1 MDNQDI
7 DNKLKQLDEQFKQY
21 ITARD
26 KTIANLNA
34 QIALLKKQ
42 VRNIPPANSSKKPTE
57 SGISLELWAYSQE
70 QLQELESDKTKLNL
84 QISELKK
91 QLENKTDNLDNTQ
104 LINEFNT
111 KITNLQNKN
120 EKLTNDWNNLVEKYQ
135 LLVKDCEVKDQKIAD
150 LKKQPTSS
158 LSNEKYLVEITLL
171 QNKIKN
177 LEQKLT
183 NSTDLSSLHK
193 LQEVNEKLQIDNNK
207 LINKNQQLTNDW
219 NSLLDK
225 YDKLQSQLN
234 ELQSKLKQQ
243 KHESALTRFFKS
255 IFHHRNN

>member
-7 DNKLKQLDEQFKQY
+7 DNKLKQLDEQFSQY
-21 ITARD
+21 ITVRD

-42 VRNIPPANSSKKPTE
+42 VQNIPPANSSKKPTE

-70 QLQELESDKTKLNL
+70 QIQELQSDKAKLNL

-104 LINEFNT
+104 LINELNT

-120 EKLTNDWNNLVEKYQ
+120 EKLTNDWNNLVEKHQ
-135 LLVKDCEVKDQKIAD
+135 LLIKDCEVKDQKIAD
-150 LKKQPTSS
+150 LKNHSTSS
-158 LSNEKYLVEITLL
+158 SNNEKYLVEITLL
-171 QNKIKN
+171 QRKIKN

-183 NSTDLSSLHK
+183 NSTDLSSLNK
-193 LQEVNEKLQIDNNK
+193 LQEVNEKLQIDNDK
-207 LINKNQQLTNDW
+207 LTNKNQQLTND
-219 NSLLDK
+219 
-225 YDKLQSQLN
+225 
-234 ELQSKLKQQ
+234 
-243 KHESALTRFFKS
+243 
-255 IFHHRNN
+255 

>member
-7 DNKLKQLDEQFKQY
+7 DNKLKQLDEQFSQY
-21 ITARD
+21 ITVRD

-42 VRNIPPANSSKKPTE
+42 VQNIPPANSSKKPTE
-57 SGISLELWAYSQE
+57 SGISLELWTYSQE
-70 QLQELESDKTKLNL
+70 QIQELQSDKAKLNL

-91 QLENKTDNLDNTQ
+91 QLGDKNDNLENTR
-104 LINEFNT
+104 LINELNT

-120 EKLTNDWNNLVEKYQ
+120 EKLTNDWNNLVEKHQ
-135 LLVKDCEVKDQKIAD
+135 LLIKDCEVKDQKIAD
-150 LKKQPTSS
+150 LKNQSTSS
-158 LSNEKYLVEITLL
+158 SNNEKYLVEITLL
-171 QNKIKN
+171 QRKIKN

-183 NSTDLSSLHK
+183 NSTDLSSLNK
-193 LQEVNEKLQIDNNK
+193 LQEINEKLQIDNDK

-234 ELQSKLKQQ
+234 ELQSKLEQQ
-243 KHESALTRFFKS
+243 KHESGLIRFFKS
-255 IFHHRNN
+255 IFHHRND

>member
-158 LSNEKYLVEITLL
+158 LNSEKYLVEITLL

>member
-1 MDNQDI
+1 M
-7 DNKLKQLDEQFKQY
+7 
-21 ITARD
+21 
-26 KTIANLNA
+26 
-34 QIALLKKQ
+34 
-42 VRNIPPANSSKKPTE
+42 
-57 SGISLELWAYSQE
+57 
-70 QLQELESDKTKLNL
+70 

-91 QLENKTDNLDNTQ
+91 QLEDRTDNLNNTQ
-104 LINEFNT
+104 LINELNT

-135 LLVKDCEVKDQKIAD
+135 LLIKDCEVKDQKVAD

-158 LSNEKYLVEITLL
+158 SNNEKYLVEITLL

-207 LINKNQQLTNDW
+207 LINKNQQLTND
-219 NSLLDK
+219 
-225 YDKLQSQLN
+225 
-234 ELQSKLKQQ
+234 
-243 KHESALTRFFKS
+243 
-255 IFHHRNN
+255 

>member
-7 DNKLKQLDEQFKQY
+7 DNKLKQLDEQFSQY
-21 ITARD
+21 ITVRD

-42 VRNIPPANSSKKPTE
+42 VQNISPANSSKKPTE

-70 QLQELESDKTKLNL
+70 QIQELQSDKTKLNL

-104 LINEFNT
+104 LINELNT

-120 EKLTNDWNNLVEKYQ
+120 EKLTNDWNNLVEKHQ
-135 LLVKDCEVKDQKIAD
+135 LLIKDCEVKDQKIAD
-150 LKKQPTSS
+150 LKNQSTSS
-158 LSNEKYLVEITLL
+158 SNNEKYLVEITLL
-171 QNKIKN
+171 ENKIKN

-183 NSTDLSSLHK
+183 NSTDLSSLNK
-193 LQEVNEKLQIDNNK
+193 LQEINEKLQIENNK

-234 ELQSKLKQQ
+234 ESQSKLEQQ
-243 KHESALTRFFKS
+243 KRESGLIRFFKS
-255 IFHHRNN
+255 IFHHRND

>member
-7 DNKLKQLDEQFKQY
+7 DNKLKQLDEQFSQY
-21 ITARD
+21 ITVRD

-42 VRNIPPANSSKKPTE
+42 VQNISPANSSKKPTE

-70 QLQELESDKTKLNL
+70 QIQELQSDKTKLNL

-91 QLENKTDNLDNTQ
+91 QLEDKTDNLDNTQ
-104 LINEFNT
+104 LINELNT

-120 EKLTNDWNNLVEKYQ
+120 EKLTNDWNNLVEKHQ
-135 LLVKDCEVKDQKIAD
+135 LLIKDCEVKDQKIAD
-150 LKKQPTSS
+150 LKNQSTSS
-158 LSNEKYLVEITLL
+158 SNNEKYLVEITLL
-171 QNKIKN
+171 ENKIKN

-183 NSTDLSSLHK
+183 NSTDLSSLNK
-193 LQEVNEKLQIDNNK
+193 LQEINEKLQIENNK

-234 ELQSKLKQQ
+234 ESQSKLEQQ
-243 KHESALTRFFKS
+243 KRESGLIRFFKS
-255 IFHHRNN
+255 IFHHRND